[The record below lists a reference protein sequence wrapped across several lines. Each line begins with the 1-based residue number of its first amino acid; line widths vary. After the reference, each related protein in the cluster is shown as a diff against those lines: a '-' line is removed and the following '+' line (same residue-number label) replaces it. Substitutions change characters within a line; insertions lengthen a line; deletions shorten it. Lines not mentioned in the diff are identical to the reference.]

1 MTAILQPLLDS
12 PTAMLDFLMRFHHQA
27 AEPDAARPFVCALT
41 ISMGYFLGGLVPLIP
56 YFCVRRD
63 QVYLALWWSIGVMAI
78 ALFAFGW
85 VKTGVVVGW
94 RSRSNM
100 LAGLKGALQMVMI
113 GGTAAGAAVGLVRA
127 INHT

>member
-12 PTAMLDFLMRFHHQA
+12 PTAMVDFLVRFHHQA

-56 YFCVRRD
+56 YFCVHRN
-63 QVYLALWWSIGVMAI
+63 QVYLALWWSIGVMAV

-94 RSRSNM
+94 RGRSNI
-100 LAGLKGALQMVMI
+100 LAGLTGALQMVMI

-127 INHT
+127 INHG